1 MSTRDTYPVSV
12 LSAADP
18 LTEQERVELNERQQ
32 KEWLDKTI
40 DTVIAFAEAD
50 QAVAKKLC
58 ARVADLAGQDDA
70 LSALVSGRLRL
81 DREGKKR
88 GRPKKWTHGTYVWLV
103 TFYYGARMHGFSPSE
118 AFEMVAGAMGV
129 KNRERDPLNDA
140 SPLDLLVAQ
149 LQKKHLP
156 NANKAVA
163 LEDLPDFLRDYVAK
177 ERTRI
182 QPRSQPPSH
191 RPNVDASP

>member
-1 MSTRDTYPVSV
+1 MSTRDPYPVSV
-12 LSAADP
+12 LSAADR
-18 LTEQERVELNERQQ
+18 LTEQEREELIERWQQ
-32 KEWLDKTI
+32 EWIEKTI
-40 DTVIAFAEAD
+40 DTVLAFAQVN
-50 QAVAKKLC
+50 QAVAEKLC
-58 ARVADLAGQDDA
+58 ERVADLAGQDDT

-88 GRPKKWTHGTYVWLV
+88 GRLKKWTHGTYVWLV
-103 TFYYGARMHGFSPSE
+103 TSYYGARMHGFSPSE

-149 LQKKHLP
+149 LQKKHL
-156 NANKAVA
+156 
-163 LEDLPDFLRDYVAK
+163 LRDYVAK

-182 QPRSQPPSH
+182 QQRS
-191 RPNVDASP
+191 